1 MKHRILIAT
10 IFVPLIISILICS
23 CAVNHPEQKQNKI
36 RCYLDNAT
44 PIEKYRLEVAYQ
56 VNKNWEFVSD
66 KNSESSQIT
75 SIVFKI
81 MPNGEIKDINFVK
94 RSGNEVLDQSAFN
107 AIVKTNPTK
116 PFPPNIKKPFVEMGL
131 RFSPDVVK

>member
-1 MKHRILIAT
+1 MKNKT
-10 IFVPLIISILICS
+10 IITTVSVSLVVFICS
-23 CAVNHPEQKQNKI
+23 CVANHPEQKQNKL
-36 RCYLDNAT
+36 RRYLDNAT
-44 PIEKYRLEVAYQ
+44 LIEKYQLEVAYQ

-116 PFPPNIKKPFVEMGL
+116 PFPPDINKPFVEMGL
-131 RFSPDVVK
+131 RFSPNAVE